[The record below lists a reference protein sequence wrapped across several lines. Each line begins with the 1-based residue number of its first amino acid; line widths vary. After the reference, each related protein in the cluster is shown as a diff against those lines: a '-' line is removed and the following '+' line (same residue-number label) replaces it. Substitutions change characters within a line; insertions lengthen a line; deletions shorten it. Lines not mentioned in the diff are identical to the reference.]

1 MDQKKLRIWTL
12 FTQWLLL
19 NFIPMFPLIS
29 MPYNIMQ
36 QMEEDIKKNTFSIFY
51 YTNWWQFI
59 WSNWW
64 TLRKMY
70 ENMGFCW
77 PIFSRKKIK
86 SWILSSYWK
95 ILLSRNPYSRIF
107 YSVEYFAILLLL
119 IFLTETN
126 AENSIDPTWFQRS
139 LETIRHSSSLIH

>member
-29 MPYNIMQ
+29 MPYSIMQ

-59 WSNWW
+59 WINWW

-70 ENMGFCW
+70 EKMGFCW

-107 YSVEYFAILLLL
+107 YSVEYFGNTFTAHFSYRNKCRKFNWPDL
-119 IFLTETN
+119 ISEVSRG
-126 AENSIDPTWFQRS
+126 NSS
-139 LETIRHSSSLIH
+139 